1 MRRLRFSCAF
11 QSWYQKHRDPKETG
25 EGIPTTAALTKRVN
39 LMARTARSSRINMKS
54 TSGKVLA
61 SVALLGVAAS
71 VAGLGT
77 YGSFTST
84 TSASETVTAGSVK
97 IELGATGTAAN
108 RLTVPAV
115 GVIPGDTIQ
124 RAATLSNTGNQNF
137 GGVTLSTTAAAP
149 ASKLTTDG
157 INGLQV
163 AVDACSVPW
172 TEAGTAPAYTY
183 TCAGTITSVLP
194 TRPIIGTDVVLSNL
208 ASITNPNSSKADNLR
223 ITATL
228 PTAADNTFQGLT
240 STVDF
245 AFTATQRAATSR

>member
-1 MRRLRFSCAF
+1 
-11 QSWYQKHRDPKETG
+11 
-25 EGIPTTAALTKRVN
+25 
-39 LMARTARSSRINMKS
+39 MARTARTSRISMKS

-97 IELGATGTAAN
+97 VELGAANTAAN

-124 RAATLSNTGNQNF
+124 RAVTLSNTGNQNF
-137 GGVTLSTTAAAP
+137 GGVTLTTTATAP

-157 INGLQV
+157 VNGLQV
-163 AVDACSVPW
+163 TVDACSVPW

-183 TCAGTITSVLP
+183 TCTGTTTSVLP
-194 TRPIIGTDVVLSNL
+194 SRPIIGTDLALSSL
-208 ASITNPNSSKADNLR
+208 ASITSAKADNLR
-223 ITATL
+223 VTATL

-240 STVDF
+240 GTVDF

>member
-1 MRRLRFSCAF
+1 
-11 QSWYQKHRDPKETG
+11 
-25 EGIPTTAALTKRVN
+25 
-39 LMARTARSSRINMKS
+39 MARTARSARISMKS

-84 TSASETVTAGSVK
+84 TSASETVTAGTVDVQ
-97 IELGATGTAAN
+97 LGAAGTAAN
-108 RLTVPAV
+108 RLTVAAT
-115 GVIPGDTIQ
+115 GVVPGDTIQ
-124 RAATLSNTGNQNF
+124 RAATLTNAGNQNF
-137 GGVTLSTTAAAP
+137 GGVTLSTTAVGTAT
-149 ASKLTTDG
+149 KLTTDAV
-157 INGLQV
+157 NGLQV

-183 TCAGTITSVLP
+183 TCAGTVTSVLA
-194 TRPIIGTDVVLSNL
+194 TRQIIGTDVVLSNL
-208 ASITNPNSSKADNLR
+208 QSIASTKADNLR
-223 ITATL
+223 VTATL

-240 STVDF
+240 STVNF